1 MLYSF
6 LIGLLT
12 VLAPSA
18 YAQGTEHVVSG
29 TVVDEDSLPLS
40 AVTVTLQDVD
50 QQTVF
55 RTATDSVGQ
64 FSLRYGIPGR
74 YRLIVN
80 YIGYRDYQSPPFELA
95 RIHLDTISLSTA
107 ENRLEAVD
115 VKGKAKVL
123 EINGGTISYNVENT
137 IGGQDVSALEALKR
151 APGVHVEN
159 ESRITLNGKSGV
171 QILLDGRQTFLS
183 GAELTDLLKS
193 LSSNNIKSID
203 IINSPSAKYDAT
215 GSAGIINIR
224 TKKNQVVGTNGTVTT
239 AVAYGVSPKQIQ
251 NIILNHRV
259 NNINVYGSYSHTLGN
274 YNYLYGTNRTQNGK
288 SYDSHTDDVDKR
300 QKMSTQIGVDYFLN
314 AKNTIGFLANGNF
327 IFGGGITDTRTAIR
341 TLPSNAIEESL
352 DAINDYYG
360 QRTGRYNFNV
370 NYKFEDTL
378 GHVLNIDA
386 DYGIF
391 DKWNKNLQS
400 NTYRDNQDVLT
411 SQNLYRT
418 LNGIAISLKGVKLDY
433 SMDLW
438 KGKFESGLKYSQV
451 GSVNDSRFYHVDKGQ
466 DSLDNRRS
474 NDFQFDE
481 RISSAYVDYK
491 QQIDKFSFNAGL
503 RMEISDSKGRL
514 TYQESSS
521 AVDDDINRN
530 YTNLFPFF
538 SITLQP
544 TENQNL
550 SLSYG
555 KRIER
560 PAYQDLNPFI
570 YMLDELSFWQGNPF
584 LNPELTHR
592 LTLLYSLKSSTVVSF
607 NFAYTDQ
614 FNARVTDTL
623 ERDKIVMISRN
634 VGTQKHSSLALT
646 QHLTPA
652 PWWDVTFNGLLYY
665 IQNSVSLDQYRNFD
679 LQQLAGRASV
689 LQSFRLPLKLK
700 AEVFASYNSNRLSGA
715 NTFSRAVSQVDLAL
729 QKTLMKEKATLR
741 LAVTDIYKGNQSR
754 STQSFPGFE
763 SSSYGYY
770 ESRQVRLSFSYK
782 FNRGASK
789 AQRTR
794 NSALESE
801 SGRIK

>member
-1 MLYSF
+1 MYFL

-29 TVVDEDSLPLS
+29 TIVDESRLPLS
-40 AVTVTLQDVD
+40 SVTVALQDVD

-64 FSLRYGIPGR
+64 FSLRYGIAGR
-74 YRLIVN
+74 YSLVIKH
-80 YIGYRDYQSPPFELA
+80 IGYRDYQSPPFELA
-95 RIHLDTISLSTA
+95 RIHLDTIPLSA
-107 ENRLEAVD
+107 VENRLEAVD

-159 ESRITLNGKSGV
+159 ESHITLNGKSGV

-224 TKKNQVVGTNGTVTT
+224 TKKNQVIGTNGTVTT

-300 QKMSTQIGVDYFLN
+300 QKMSTQIGVDYVLN

-327 IFGGGITDTRTAIR
+327 IFGGGITDTHTDIR

-352 DAINDYYG
+352 EAINDYYG

-378 GHVLNIDA
+378 GHVLNVDA

-391 DKWNKNLQS
+391 DKCNKNLQS
-400 NTYRDNQDVLT
+400 NTYRDNQEVLT

-418 LNGIAISLKGVKLDY
+418 LNGIAISLKGIKLDY
-433 SMDLW
+433 SMNLW
-438 KGKFESGLKYSQV
+438 RGKFESGLKYSQV
-451 GSVNDSRFYHVDKGQ
+451 GSVNDSRFYHVDQGQ

-491 QQIDKFSFNAGL
+491 QQIDKFSFQAGL
-503 RMEISDSKGRL
+503 RMELSDSKGRL

-521 AVDDDINRN
+521 AVDDNINRK

-538 SITLQP
+538 SVTLQP
-544 TENQNL
+544 TEHQNL

-623 ERDKIVMISRN
+623 ERDKIVMINRN

-646 QHLTPA
+646 QHVTPT
-652 PWWDVTFNGLLYY
+652 PWWDVTFNGLLYF

-689 LQSFRLPLKLK
+689 LQSFRLPFKMK

-741 LAVTDIYKGNQSR
+741 FAVTDIYKGNQSR

-763 SSSYGYY
+763 SASYGYY

-782 FNRGASK
+782 FNRGTSK

>member
-1 MLYSF
+1 MCFL
-6 LIGLLT
+6 LIGLYT

-40 AVTVTLQDVD
+40 AVTVSLQDKD

-64 FSLRYGIPGR
+64 FSLRYGIAGR
-74 YRLIVN
+74 YSLVIKH
-80 YIGYRDYQSPPFELA
+80 IGYRDYQSPPFELA
-95 RIHLDTISLSTA
+95 RLHLDTIPLFTV
-107 ENRLEAVD
+107 ENRLEAVE

-151 APGVHVEN
+151 APGVYVEN

-193 LSSNNIKSID
+193 LSSNNIKSIE

-224 TKKNQVVGTNGTVTT
+224 TKKNQVIGTNGTVTT

-259 NNINVYGSYSHTLGN
+259 NNVNVYGSYSHTLGN
-274 YNYLYGTNRTQNGK
+274 YNYLYGTNRTQNSK

-300 QKMSTQIGVDYFLN
+300 QKMSTQVGVDYFLN

-341 TLPSNAIEESL
+341 TPPSTEIEESL
-352 DAINDYYG
+352 EAINDYYG
-360 QRTGRYNFNV
+360 QRTGRYNFNL
-370 NYKFEDTL
+370 NYKYEDTL

-386 DYGIF
+386 DYGLF

-400 NTYRDNQDVLT
+400 NNYRDNQEVLT

-418 LNGIAISLKGVKLDY
+418 LNDIAINLKGVKVDY
-433 SMDLW
+433 SMNLW

-451 GSVNDSRFYHVDKGQ
+451 GSVNDSRFYHVDQGQ

-491 QQIDKFSFNAGL
+491 QRIAKFSFHAGL
-503 RMEISDSKGRL
+503 RMEISDSKGGL

-538 SITLQP
+538 SVTLQP
-544 TENQNL
+544 TENQNM

-584 LNPELTHR
+584 LSPELTHR
-592 LTLLYSLKSSTVVSF
+592 LTLLYSLKNSTVVSF

-634 VGTQKHSSLALT
+634 VGTQKHWSLALT
-646 QHLTPA
+646 QHVTPT

-679 LQQLAGRASV
+679 LQQFAGRASV
-689 LQSFRLPLKLK
+689 LQTFRLPLKMK

-729 QKTLMKEKATLR
+729 QKTLLKEKGTLR
-741 LAVTDIYKGNQSR
+741 FAVTDIYKGNQSR